1 MHLFP
6 CFYLEW
12 FLEQVVVV
20 HELEI
25 LQEEGVRL
33 SNATCAVCHRSKEHL
48 SLQVGHHEHLQ
59 VLGLYVADCLVCAE
73 DVLPLDLQ
81 DEFLE
86 AFQCACKVRL
96 CAILVVIVA
105 DDCDFKH
112 VEDLLDAHCIPI
124 DHFQL
129 LAFIFTRGGQ
139 LSHASS
145 WIFCFNHFLLFSFGF
160 LFVIDKIILGTPY
173 QNGPK
178 LISCLENTNTEES
191 HVVINVCF

>member
-6 CFYLEW
+6 CFDLER

-20 HELEI
+20 HQLEE
-25 LQEEGVRL
+25 LQEVGVRL
-33 SNATCAVCHRSKEHL
+33 TNATCAVCHRPKEHL
-48 SLQVGHHEHLQ
+48 SFQVGHHEHLQ
-59 VLGLYVADCLVCAE
+59 VLSLYIADCLVCAE

-86 AFQCACKVRL
+86 AFQSACKVRL

-105 DDCDFKH
+105 NNRDFKH

-124 DHFQL
+124 YHFQL
-129 LAFIFTRGGQ
+129 LTLFFTRGGQ

-145 WIFCFNHFLLFSFGF
+145 WIFCFNHFLLFSFEF
-160 LFVIDKIILGTPY
+160 FVC
-173 QNGPK
+173 N
-178 LISCLENTNTEES
+178 
-191 HVVINVCF
+191 

>member
-6 CFYLEW
+6 CFDLER

-20 HELEI
+20 HQLEE
-25 LQEEGVRL
+25 LQEVGVRL
-33 SNATCAVCHRSKEHL
+33 TNATCAVCHRPKEHL
-48 SLQVGHHEHLQ
+48 SFQVGHHEHLQ
-59 VLGLYVADCLVCAE
+59 VLGLYIADCLVCAE

-86 AFQCACKVRL
+86 AFQSACKVRL

-105 DDCDFKH
+105 DNRDFKH
-112 VEDLLDAHCIPI
+112 VEDLLDAHCVPI

-129 LAFIFTRGGQ
+129 LAFFFTRGGQ

-145 WIFCFNHFLLFSFGF
+145 WIFCFNHFLLFSFEF
-160 LFVIDKIILGTPY
+160 FVC
-173 QNGPK
+173 N
-178 LISCLENTNTEES
+178 
-191 HVVINVCF
+191 